1 MRILVFFGDRLDVSR
16 GTPSRARNMAR
27 ALAAKDGVEVFVL
40 SRDEELEIAGGGHAN
55 LDQVPLKEAVADFRP
70 TVVYG
75 HTHKALPLL
84 APLDGCVRV
93 ADLHGDPVAE
103 KLEERD
109 RPVVGRLRSAAS
121 LWLLER
127 RFLGK
132 VDGLTVVSDL
142 LAQRTLKR
150 RLPTRVIWGG
160 VDPNLF
166 KATAEDRGEELIV
179 GYAGNFRP
187 YQGLPILI
195 EAACQRVAS
204 GADLRLLLI
213 GDPGRTG
220 IDRLAKERLPG
231 RVELTGP
238 VDYEDVPSALA
249 RANVLVIP
257 RPDSKTARAGFPSKL
272 PEYMALGKALVVTD
286 VGEQGRAVKDGVSGL
301 VVRPDDPSALA
312 GALDSLRQPALRE
325 RLGRCARAEA
335 EGPLNWKT
343 IADELLDFFS
353 ELTT

>member
-27 ALAAKDGVEVFVL
+27 ALALKHGVEVFVL
-40 SRDEELEIAGGGHAN
+40 SRDEQLDIAGIGHAN
-55 LDQVPLKEAVADFRP
+55 LDRASLKEAVADFKP

-75 HTHKALPLL
+75 HTHKALPFL
-84 APLDGCVRV
+84 APLHGCVRV
-93 ADLHGDPVAE
+93 VDLHGDPIAE
-103 KLEERD
+103 KLEQRD
-109 RPVVGRLRSAAS
+109 RPVVRRLRSAAS
-121 LWLLER
+121 LWFLER
-127 RFLGK
+127 RFLGE

-142 LAQRTLKR
+142 LARRAQRR

-160 VDPNLF
+160 VDPDLF
-166 KATAEDRGEELIV
+166 RATVEDGGERLVV

-187 YQGLPILI
+187 YQGLPTLI
-195 EAACQRVAS
+195 EAARQLIAS
-204 GADLRLLLI
+204 GADLRLLLV

-220 IDRLAKERLPG
+220 IDRLAQEKLPG
-231 RVELTGP
+231 RVELTGA
-238 VDYEDVPSALA
+238 VDYEDVPSALSE
-249 RANVLVIP
+249 ANVLVIP
-257 RPDSKTARAGFPSKL
+257 RPDSQTARAGFPSKL

-286 VGEQGRAVKDGVSGL
+286 VGEQARAVENGESGL

-312 GALDSLRQPALRE
+312 GALDSLRQRALRE
-325 RLGRCARAEA
+325 RLGRCARVAA

-353 ELTT
+353 LLTA